1 VQTLDDAALK
11 VAVADVMRLYAV
23 DADIYIGEKVPGN
36 VVVAAYPRRMVV
48 IDRSLLAES
57 DPARRYVLGWAHEAI
72 RGGYALLLQLGRRHR
87 AELGSLLRAL
97 LLPEGE
103 RAGPT
108 NDFVRAL
115 PKRAVKVLER
125 HIGRGRD
132 IDTEA
137 WIDGMIACA
146 KRGGLFACDDFAA
159 ATWMIARVMGENLG
173 ATERHEATVALGA
186 VLGGSD
192 LVRFYLSDD
201 YHRLRDTLSTVAP
214 GASI

>member
-1 VQTLDDAALK
+1 
-11 VAVADVMRLYAV
+11 
-23 DADIYIGEKVPGN
+23 
-36 VVVAAYPRRMVV
+36 VV
-48 IDRSLLAES
+48 IDRALLAES

-125 HIGRGRD
+125 HVGRGRD

-173 ATERHEATVALGA
+173 AERHEATVALGA

-214 GASI
+214 GA